1 MNLNII
7 TEYWDQLVV
16 IFLFVVMAVRL
27 RENVTSLR
35 KDVDSLTAYLEKRDT
50 YVEVV
55 KLRADLDAAQKNV
68 SALWDYV
75 NNLRERLNGKWSHP

>member
-1 MNLNII
+1 MAIMDTSLI
-7 TEYWDQLVV
+7 TEYWDQIIVL
-16 IFLFVVMAVRL
+16 FLFVVMAVRL

-35 KDVDSLTAYLEKRDT
+35 KDVDSLSANIDKRDT

-55 KLRADLDAAQKNV
+55 KLRAELDAAQKNV

-75 NNLRERLNGKWSHP
+75 NNLRDRMNGK

>member
-1 MNLNII
+1 MAIMNLNVI

-75 NNLRERLNGKWSHP
+75 NNLRERLNGK

>member
-1 MNLNII
+1 MAIMNLNII

-27 RENVTSLR
+27 RESVTSLR

-75 NNLRERLNGKWSHP
+75 NNLRERMNGK

>member
-1 MNLNII
+1 MDVNLI
-7 TEYWDQLVV
+7 TEYWDQLIVL
-16 IFLFVVMAVRL
+16 FLFVVMAVRL

-35 KDVDSLTAYLEKRDT
+35 KDVDSLSANIEKRDT

-55 KLRADLDAAQKNV
+55 KLGAELDAAQKNV

-75 NNLRERLNGKWSHP
+75 NNLRDRMNGK

>member
-1 MNLNII
+1 MAIMNLNII

-75 NNLRERLNGKWSHP
+75 NNLRERLNGK

>member
-1 MNLNII
+1 MAIMDVNLI
-7 TEYWDQLVV
+7 TEYWDQLIVL
-16 IFLFVVMAVRL
+16 FLFVVMAVRL

-35 KDVDSLTAYLEKRDT
+35 KDVDSLSANIEKRDT

-55 KLRADLDAAQKNV
+55 KLGAELDAAQKNV

-75 NNLRERLNGKWSHP
+75 NNLRDRMNGK

>member
-1 MNLNII
+1 MDTSLI
-7 TEYWDQLVV
+7 TEYWDQIIVL
-16 IFLFVVMAVRL
+16 FLFVVMAVRL

-35 KDVDSLTAYLEKRDT
+35 KDVDSLSANIDKRDT

-55 KLRADLDAAQKNV
+55 KLRAELDAAQKNV

-75 NNLRERLNGKWSHP
+75 NNLRDRMNGK

>member
-1 MNLNII
+1 MAIMNLNII

-75 NNLRERLNGKWSHP
+75 NNLRERMNGK

>member
-1 MNLNII
+1 MAIMDVNLI
-7 TEYWDQLVV
+7 TEYWDQLIVL
-16 IFLFVVMAVRL
+16 FLFVVMAVRL

-35 KDVDSLTAYLEKRDT
+35 KDVDSLSAYLEKRDT

-55 KLRADLDAAQKNV
+55 KLRAELDAAQKNV

-75 NNLRERLNGKWSHP
+75 NNLRDRMNGK

>member
-1 MNLNII
+1 MAIMNLNII

-55 KLRADLDAAQKNV
+55 KLRADLDAAQNNV

-75 NNLRERLNGKWSHP
+75 NNLRERMNGK

>member
-55 KLRADLDAAQKNV
+55 KLRAALDAAQKNV

-75 NNLRERLNGKWSHP
+75 NNLRERLNGK

>member
-1 MNLNII
+1 MAIMDTSLI
-7 TEYWDQLVV
+7 TEYWDQIIVL
-16 IFLFVVMAVRL
+16 FLFVVMAVRL

-35 KDVDSLTAYLEKRDT
+35 KDVDSLSANIEKRDT

-55 KLRADLDAAQKNV
+55 KLRAELDAAQKNV

-75 NNLRERLNGKWSHP
+75 NNLRDRMNGK

>member
-1 MNLNII
+1 MAIMNLNII

-50 YVEVV
+50 YVEVL

-75 NNLRERLNGKWSHP
+75 NNLRDRMNGK

>member
-1 MNLNII
+1 MAIMNLNII

-50 YVEVV
+50 YVEVL

-75 NNLRERLNGKWSHP
+75 NNLRERMNGK

>member
-1 MNLNII
+1 MDTSLI
-7 TEYWDQLVV
+7 TEYWDQIIVL
-16 IFLFVVMAVRL
+16 FLFVVMAVRL

-35 KDVDSLTAYLEKRDT
+35 KDVDSLSANIEKRDT

-55 KLRADLDAAQKNV
+55 KLRAELDAAQKNV

-75 NNLRERLNGKWSHP
+75 NNLRDRMNGK

>member
-1 MNLNII
+1 MAIMNLNII

-50 YVEVV
+50 YVEVG

-75 NNLRERLNGKWSHP
+75 NNLRERLHGK